1 MTTAA
6 ALKAWDTRRAN
17 GGSQP
22 PAKGAAPEAR
32 NPDIHLYMNIG
43 VADSDGL
50 PEISCS
56 FSFMDKNKPAEISAL
71 SMEDRALLAI
81 RLVSG
86 GTTADK
92 SATFTGHD
100 KTRVFLS
107 GGTADSLD
115 SILPKM
121 RVLDSMLNKTF
132 EDSEDSTLPMAIQA
146 ISWHLRCDWI
156 VFDGNR
162 TKRGIAYMIGEKVIE
177 SVMALYSRM
186 N

>member
-56 FSFMDKNKPAEISAL
+56 FSFMDKNKLAEISAL

-81 RLVSG
+81 RLV
-86 GTTADK
+86 
-92 SATFTGHD
+92 
-100 KTRVFLS
+100 S

-177 SVMALYSRM
+177 SVMALYHSRM
-186 N
+186 T